1 MHVYSY
7 RVVAYTTKEL
17 NSLMDISVDSVCQ
30 FIVDR
35 GGKVKNTVLVSHFKK
50 ILNDPAT
57 KGEF

>member
-1 MHVYSY
+1 
-7 RVVAYTTKEL
+7 
-17 NSLMDISVDSVCQ
+17 MDISVDSVCQ
-30 FIVDR
+30 FIVDH